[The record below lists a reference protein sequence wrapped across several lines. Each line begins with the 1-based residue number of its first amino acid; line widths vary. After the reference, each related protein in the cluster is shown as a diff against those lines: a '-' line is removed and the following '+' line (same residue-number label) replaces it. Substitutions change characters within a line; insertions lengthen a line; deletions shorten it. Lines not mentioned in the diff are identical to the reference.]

1 MHCIETKPQGSKNI
15 DKDDKLVLATIFICM
30 VTTGHLPEV
39 KVSGALRNIMIDGDL
54 SAHVNLDTLDKT
66 HLYGLGPV
74 AGLKGELVI
83 IDGIIYSTFK
93 EGDKLISQQNK
104 ASLAA
109 MLVYSKVEKWKEIS
123 LNANINNYSAL
134 EDLVKQTAQK
144 AGYDIE
150 KPFVFRIKASPS
162 KTAYHVIDWEPGTK
176 HTMDNHK
183 QFAFS
188 GRVCLNKCVNLKLI
202 KLTYHGKES
211 F

>member
-1 MHCIETKPQGSKNI
+1 MHCIETKPPGSKNI
-15 DKDDKLVLATIFICM
+15 DKDDKLVLETIFICM

-74 AGLKGELVI
+74 AGLKGEMAI

-150 KPFVFRIKASPS
+150 KPFVFRIKAPL
-162 KTAYHVIDWEPGTK
+162 
-176 HTMDNHK
+176 
-183 QFAFS
+183 Q
-188 GRVCLNKCVNLKLI
+188 KLLI
-202 KLTYHGKES
+202 ML
-211 F
+211 